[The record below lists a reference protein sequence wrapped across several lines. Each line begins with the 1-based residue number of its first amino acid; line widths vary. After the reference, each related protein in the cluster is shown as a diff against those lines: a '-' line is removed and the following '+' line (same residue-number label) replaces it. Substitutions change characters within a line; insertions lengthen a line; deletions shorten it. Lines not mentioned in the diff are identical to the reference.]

1 MPLSS
6 LVAEVKR
13 TPVSQKQI
21 VYKMPAPRFIDAD
34 AFQEEKKQEVKKSA
48 TSADWR
54 ECKYLREVNNTYYC
68 NYFMSKC
75 AREKCNGKLPLL
87 AQKKR

>member
-13 TPVSQKQI
+13 QPLVQKQI

-34 AFQEEKKQEVKKSA
+34 AFVKEKKETAEKNA
-48 TSADWR
+48 AGNDWR
-54 ECKYLREVNNTYYC
+54 ECKHLKEVNNSYYC

-75 AREKCNGKLPLL
+75 ACEKCNGELPLL
-87 AQKKR
+87 AQKKH